1 MLSSKTLRCLL
12 SALLLCLLSVIVFTI
27 TTKNFSNN
35 CVIHSLPNTNTL
47 QLTEYKDD
55 ENDEMEKEMLRV
67 ASRAK
72 QNSSSTN
79 SKKLAFMFLTT
90 STLPFAPLWESFF
103 NNAPKTRFTIY
114 VHVDPTMF
122 KWKPPYSSVFHDRLI
137 FSKHTA
143 RHSPALA
150 AAARRLLASA
160 LVDDRDNYM
169 FILLSGSCIPLHS
182 FHFTY
187 HALANSNKSFI
198 EIAPQGLASFYRWST
213 HRPHVM
219 LPEVRY
225 EDFRA
230 GSQFWSLTR
239 KHAMLVMAD
248 TKIWSKFKLPCLH
261 LLMCFPEEN
270 YFPTLMN
277 MLDREGCVHATLTH
291 VDWTRSMDGHPRVY
305 QKDEVGPQ
313 LIWALRKDRPKYGD
327 QDDGTRQ
334 DPFLFARKFS
344 PDALQ
349 SLMAI
354 ADRIIFK
361 D

>member
-1 MLSSKTLRCLL
+1 
-12 SALLLCLLSVIVFTI
+12 
-27 TTKNFSNN
+27 
-35 CVIHSLPNTNTL
+35 
-47 QLTEYKDD
+47 
-55 ENDEMEKEMLRV
+55 
-67 ASRAK
+67 
-72 QNSSSTN
+72 
-79 SKKLAFMFLTT
+79 MFLTT

-103 NNAPKTRFTIY
+103 NNAPKTHFTIY

-150 AAARRLLASA
+150 AAARRLLSSA

-230 GSQFWSLTR
+230 GSQFWSLTQ
-239 KHAMLVMAD
+239 
-248 TKIWSKFKLPCLH
+248 
-261 LLMCFPEEN
+261 EN

-277 MLDREGCVHATLTH
+277 MVDREGCVHATLTH

-313 LIWALRKDRPKYGD
+313 LVWALRKDRPKYGD

-349 SLMAI
+349 TLMAI